1 MRLKDRVAI
10 VTGAGT
16 GIGKAISSVFAAE
29 GAAVVLAGRNSSTL
43 ESAVQQ
49 IIADGGKAV
58 AIPTNISKEDQVLNL
73 TAQAIK
79 EFGRIDILVNN
90 SAHMPPLDVDVVN
103 MPQGYWNDLL
113 AVNLTGSMM
122 CTREV
127 LKTMI
132 PQKAGS
138 IISISSIA
146 GTTGDPSHSA
156 YSASKWG
163 IIGFTASL
171 AIEVGR
177 HNIRANCI
185 SPAGTATEGFEEG
198 MRMLAKQKGM
208 SYEEFMGKMIQHYA
222 MRRVAQPVEI
232 AKAALFLA
240 SDDSSAVTGQ
250 NLIVSCGFHMI
261 HPAQVV

>member
-1 MRLKDRVAI
+1 MRLRDKVAI

-29 GAAVVLAGRNSSTL
+29 GAAVVLAGRNPSTL
-43 ESAVQQ
+43 KAAAEQ
-49 IIADGGKAV
+49 IMSEGGKAV
-58 AIPTNISKEDQVLNL
+58 AVPTDISKEDQVRNL
-73 TAQAIK
+73 AAQTIG

-90 SAHMPPLDVDVVN
+90 SAHMPPLDVNVVN
-103 MPQGYWNDLL
+103 MQQDYWNDLL

-127 LKTMI
+127 LKIMI

-138 IISISSIA
+138 IVSVSSIA
-146 GTTGDPSHSA
+146 GTTGDPFHSA

-185 SPAGTATEGFEEG
+185 SPAATATEGFEEG

-208 SYEEFMGKMIQHYA
+208 PYEEFMGKMTQSYA
-222 MRRVAQPVEI
+222 LGRIAKPVEV

-240 SDDSSAVTGQ
+240 SDDASAVTGQ

-261 HPAQVV
+261 HPAMIV

>member
-16 GIGKAISSVFAAE
+16 GIGKTISSVFASE
-29 GAAVVLAGRNSSTL
+29 GAGVVLAGRNSSAL
-43 ESAVQQ
+43 ESAVRQ
-49 IIADGGKAV
+49 IMSDGGR
-58 AIPTNISKEDQVLNL
+58 AIGVPTDISKEDQVRNL
-73 TAQAIK
+73 AAQAIK
-79 EFGRIDILVNN
+79 EYGRIDILVNN
-90 SAHMPPLDVDVVN
+90 SAHMPPLDVDVVD
-103 MPQGYWNDLL
+103 MSQGYWNDLL

-185 SPAGTATEGFEEG
+185 SPAATATEGFEEG

-208 SYEEFMGKMIQHYA
+208 SYEEFMEKMVQHYA
-222 MRRVAQPVEI
+222 MRRIAQPVEI

-240 SDDSSAVTGQ
+240 SEDASAVTGQ
-250 NLIVSCGFHMI
+250 NLIVSCGFHLI
-261 HPAQVV
+261 HPAQIA

>member
-1 MRLKDRVAI
+1 MRLKERVAI
-10 VTGAGT
+10 VSGAGT

-29 GAAVVLAGRNSSTL
+29 GAAVVLAGRNPSRL
-43 ESAVQQ
+43 ETAARR
-49 IIADGGKAV
+49 IISDGGKATAV
-58 AIPTNISKEDQVLNL
+58 PTDISKEDQVRNL
-73 TAQAIK
+73 ISQAIR
-79 EFGRIDILVNN
+79 EFGRVDILVNN
-90 SAHMPPLDVDVVN
+90 SAHMPPLDVDVVD
-103 MPQGYWNDLL
+103 MPQGYWNDLM
-113 AVNLTGSMM
+113 AVNLTGTMM

-127 LKTMI
+127 LKIMI
-132 PQKAGS
+132 PQRTGS
-138 IISISSIA
+138 IVCISSIA

-171 AIEVGR
+171 AVEVGR

-208 SYEEFMGKMIQHYA
+208 SYEEFMRKMTQHYA
-222 MRRVAQPVEI
+222 MGRIAQPVEV

-240 SDDSSAVTGQ
+240 SDDASAITGQ

-261 HPAQVV
+261 HPSMIV

>member
-1 MRLKDRVAI
+1 MRLKDKVAI

-16 GIGKAISSVFAAE
+16 GIGKAIASVFASE
-29 GAAVVLAGRNSSTL
+29 GAAVVLAGRNASTL
-43 ESAVQQ
+43 ALVVRQITSEGGRAMAVCT
-49 IIADGGKAV
+49 DV
-58 AIPTNISKEDQVLNL
+58 SREDQVRDLA
-73 TAQAIK
+73 AQAIK
-79 EFGRIDILVNN
+79 DYGRIDILVNN
-90 SAHMPPLDVDVVN
+90 SAHMPPLDVDVVD
-103 MPQGYWNDLL
+103 MPQGYWHDLL

-185 SPAGTATEGFEEG
+185 SPAATATEGFEKG
-198 MRMLAKQKGM
+198 MRMLARQKGL
-208 SYEEFMGKMIQHYA
+208 SYEEFMRKMMQHYA
-222 MRRVAQPVEI
+222 MGRIAQPVEV

-240 SDDSSAVTGQ
+240 SDDASAVTGQ

-261 HPAQVV
+261 HPAQIV